1 MPPMTESRTRRPS
14 IDRVIAGAEIVAGA
28 FLAFVT
34 ALTFVTV
41 VLRYTFAWTIPDSYD
56 LSRNF
61 LGILIFWGIAV
72 TSYRGDHI
80 TVELVSNLLP
90 PRGRHALDIVAT
102 AFTLAC
108 MAAFAW
114 SMLDKVMDEASS
126 GETTYD
132 LHLPIWPFYGLAW
145 VGIAGS
151 VLMLLVRLARQVR
164 APMTAME
171 TPSSVLPT
179 H

>member
-1 MPPMTESRTRRPS
+1 VFSR
-14 IDRVIAGAEIVAGA
+14 
-28 FLAFVT
+28 
-34 ALTFVTV
+34 
-41 VLRYTFAWTIPDSYD
+41 TIPDSYD

-80 TVELVSNLLP
+80 SVELIWNLM
-90 PRGRHALDIVAT
+90 PRRWRNALDVLASV
-102 AFTLAC
+102 FTLFC
-108 MAAFAW
+108 IGVFAW
-114 SMLDKVMDEASS
+114 TMAGKVVDTAGS

-145 VGIAGS
+145 LGIAFA
-151 VLMLLVRLARQVR
+151 VLMLIARIARQVR
-164 APMTAME
+164 DPGTTQTAAA
-171 TPSSVLPT
+171 LPAS

>member
-1 MPPMTESRTRRPS
+1 MEASQSIAR
-14 IDRVIAGAEIVAGA
+14 IDRVIGGAEIAAGG
-28 FLAFVT
+28 FLALVT

-56 LSRNF
+56 LSRNM

-80 TVELVSNLLP
+80 TVELIYNVLP
-90 PRGRHALDIVAT
+90 RWGRRALDIVAT
-102 AFTLAC
+102 VFTLVC

-114 SMLDKVMDEASS
+114 SMLDKVGDTAAS

-132 LHLPIWPFYGLAW
+132 LHMPVWPFYGIAW
-145 VGIAGS
+145 LGIAGS

-164 APMTAME
+164 SPAAPPAS
-171 TPSSVLPT
+171 TPHTLPT